1 MNNTF
6 DSISNHSEMSA
17 SENKQIKKNPSKHK
31 LAGLLNTASTDEQL
45 RAKVKLLGNLLGNV
59 LLADAG
65 PKVYDAVEKLRVG
78 FIELHKEDNSQ
89 KRKRLMALIESLDE
103 ETLTQVVRA
112 FSTYFSLVNVAEE
125 ASQLQLR
132 RRKMRKGGELWI
144 GSFDSTIRTFI
155 DMGMSAERLQT
166 LLDRLAYIPVITAHP
181 TEAKRRSI
189 LYALRRIFLTNEKLH
204 DTRLGKAQR
213 QQVINELETQ
223 IHILWRTDEV
233 RETRPQVRDEIK
245 NGLYYFKESLFNAVP
260 VVYRNLEEKIR
271 DHYPNAQITV
281 PSFLKFGSW
290 IGGDRDGN
298 PNVTPKI
305 TELALRLQSR
315 TSLQEYIKRL
325 NNTFQHLTHSDQLC
339 TPSREFSESL
349 SLDENLCLYVFDTN
363 PQSYIRS
370 PYQRKLAFMRYRI
383 QQNLNKTRALIAD
396 ASADISQY
404 QHAYATEDDFLQDL
418 ILIRDSLCSHGDQKI
433 ADLALTDLIRL
444 VESFGF
450 YLMHLDVRQ
459 ESSRHTEAV
468 AEILKLCHEQ
478 SHPSSLAPGV
488 ISQTGQPIHGHND
501 YLALDESGRIELL
514 SELIHNQCHGIR
526 FDESQ
531 LNENNKETLAV
542 FKVIEKMHDEISTRA
557 FGEYAISMTHEASHI
572 LEVLLLA
579 TLVGLAGKKEDQW
592 FCKIRISPL
601 FETIEDLN
609 NIEPLLARLFND
621 ETYKTLLQA
630 SGNMQEVMLGYS
642 DSCKDG
648 GILASSWQLFVAQQ
662 KVIQLADSHHIDC
675 RLFHGR
681 GGTIGR
687 GGGPTYESILSQPE
701 GTVHGQIKFTE
712 QGEVLSNKYSNPET
726 AVYEL
731 TLGVTG
737 LMLAS
742 RYQLMPGKSTATEEN
757 MAIMSEIMTY
767 GENSYRQLTDHTE
780 GFLDYFYEATPVNE
794 IAMMNIGSRPSH
806 RKKGDRSK
814 SSVRAIGWVFGWAQ
828 ARQTLPAW
836 YGIGTALQQWVGDD
850 AKYSKQRL
858 QKLRDMYQNWPY
870 FNALISNTEMALYK
884 ADMRTAKEYSEL
896 CLSKETGLRIYEMI
910 RNEHDRTLEITLK
923 VANMAHLL
931 DDIPPLA
938 LSLMRRDPYLDPL
951 NHIQIKLL
959 KRYRDESLN
968 DEERKKWLN
977 PLLRSINAIAA
988 GMRNTG

>member
-1 MNNTF
+1 MPNTNEPINN
-6 DSISNHSEMSA
+6 
-17 SENKQIKKNPSKHK
+17 KK
-31 LAGLLNTASTDEQL
+31 LAGLLNTATTDKQL
-45 RAKVKLLGNLLGNV
+45 RAKVKLFGNLLGNV
-59 LLADAG
+59 LLSNAG

-78 FIELHKEDNSQ
+78 FIELHKEENAQ
-89 KRKRLMALIESLDE
+89 KRARLMALIESLDE
-103 ETLTQVVRA
+103 DTLTQVVRA

-132 RRKMRKGGELWI
+132 RRQIRKGDALWI
-144 GSFDSTIRTFI
+144 GSFDSTLRTFI

-189 LYALRRIFLTNEKLH
+189 LYALRRIFLTNEKLS
-204 DTRLGKAQR
+204 DTRLGKTQR
-213 QQVINELETQ
+213 QDVIAELETQ
-223 IHILWRTDEV
+223 IQILWRTNEV
-233 RETRPQVRDEIK
+233 RENRPQVRDEIK
-245 NGLYYFKESLFNAVP
+245 NGIYYFKESLFDAVP
-260 VVYRNLEEKIR
+260 VVYRNLENHIR
-271 DHYPNAQITV
+271 EHYPTAKINV

-298 PNVTPKI
+298 PNVTPET

-315 TSLQEYIKRL
+315 TTLQEYVRRL
-325 NNTFQHLTHSDQLC
+325 NTVFKHLTHSDKIC
-339 TPSREFSESL
+339 APSREFTESL
-349 SLDENLCLYVFDTN
+349 NNDENLRFEVFVNN
-363 PQSYIRS
+363 PLTYMHS
-370 PYQRKLAFMRYRI
+370 PYQRKIAFMRFRI
-383 QQNLNKTRALIAD
+383 QQNLDKTRALIA
-396 ASADISQY
+396 ANSATKGANNSVDLSKY
-404 QHAYATEDDFLQDL
+404 SHAYVSEDAFLHDL
-418 ILIRDSLCSHGDQKI
+418 TLIHDSLCSHGDQKI
-433 ADLALTDLIRL
+433 ADLAVKDLIRL

-459 ESSRHTEAV
+459 ESTRHTEAV
-468 AEILKLCHEQ
+468 AEILQQ
-478 SHPSSLAPGV
+478 SN
-488 ISQTGQPIHGHND
+488 TYMD
-501 YLALDESGRIELL
+501 YDSLDENARIKLL
-514 SELIHNQCHGIR
+514 SDLIQHQCEDIK
-526 FDESQ
+526 FDST
-531 LNENNKETLAV
+531 LLDDANKETLDV
-542 FKVIEKMHDEISTRA
+542 FKVIEKMHGEISPHA
-557 FGEYAISMTHEASHI
+557 FGEYVISMTHQASHV
-572 LEVLLLA
+572 LEVMLLA
-579 TLVGLAGKKEDQW
+579 TLVGLAGKNNGEW

-609 NIEPLLARLFND
+609 HIESVLAKLFD
-621 ETYKTLLQA
+621 DKTYKTLLSA
-630 SGNMQEVMLGYS
+630 SGNLQEVMLGYS

-648 GILASSWQLFVAQQ
+648 GILASSWQLFEAQQ
-662 KVIQLADSHHIDC
+662 KAMRLADSHQIDC

-687 GGGPTYESILSQPE
+687 GGGPTHESILSQPE

-731 TLGVTG
+731 TLGITG

-742 RYQLMPGKSTATEEN
+742 RYQILPGESTATEEN
-757 MAIMSEIMTY
+757 MAIMRKIMQY
-767 GENSYRQLTDHTE
+767 GEASYRQLTDNSE
-780 GFLDYFYEATPVNE
+780 GFLDYFYEATPVSE
-794 IAMMNIGSRPSH
+794 IALMNIGSRPSH

-814 SSVRAIGWVFGWAQ
+814 TSVRAIGWVFGWAQ

-836 YGIGTALQQWVGDD
+836 YGIGTALQKWVGDD
-850 AKYSKQRL
+850 DSESNSRL
-858 QKLRDMYQNWPY
+858 QKLRDMYQHWPY
-870 FNALISNTEMALYK
+870 FKALLSNTEMALYK

-896 CLSKETGLRIYEMI
+896 CLSQDTGNRIYKMI
-910 RNEHDRTLEITLK
+910 RDEHDRTLEITLK

-959 KRYRDESLN
+959 KRYRNESLD
-968 DEERKKWLN
+968 DEERQKWLN

>member
-1 MNNTF
+1 MNNTLN
-6 DSISNHSEMSA
+6 SLSA
-17 SENKQIKKNPSKHK
+17 QSAIITSGNEQIKPDPSKN
-31 LAGLLNTASTDEQL
+31 LAGLLNTASTDKQL
-45 RAKVKLLGNLLGNV
+45 RTRVKLFGNLLGNV
-59 LLADAG
+59 LLANAG
-65 PKVYDAVEKLRVG
+65 VQVYDAVEKLRMG
-78 FIELHKEDNSQ
+78 FIELHKQEDSQ
-89 KRKRLMALIESLDE
+89 KRMCLMALIESLDE
-103 ETLTQVVRA
+103 KTLSQVVRA

-132 RRKMRKGGELWI
+132 RRKLRKAGELWI
-144 GSFDSTIRTFI
+144 GSFDCALRAFI
-155 DMGMSAERLQT
+155 DMGMSADRMQT

-181 TEAKRRSI
+181 TEAKRRSV
-189 LYALRRIFLTNEKLH
+189 LFVLRRIFLTNEKLN
-204 DTRLGKAQR
+204 DTRMGKAQR
-213 QQVINELETQ
+213 QKVIGELETQ
-223 IHILWRTDEV
+223 IHILWRTNEV

-245 NGLYYFKESLFNAVP
+245 NGIYYFKESLFDAVP
-260 VVYRNLEEKIR
+260 VLYRNLEDKLHEQ
-271 DHYPNAQITV
+271 YPNAKITV
-281 PSFLKFGSW
+281 PSFMKFGSW

-298 PNVTPKI
+298 PNVTPEI
-305 TELALRLQSR
+305 TTLALRLQSR

-325 NNTFQHLTHSDQLC
+325 NDVFQHLTHSDQLC
-339 TPSREFSESL
+339 SPSQEFNESL
-349 SLDENLCLYVFDTN
+349 SFDENLRFYVFSIN
-363 PQSYIRS
+363 PLAYAHS

-383 QQNLNKTRALIAD
+383 RQNLAKTHDLIAD

-404 QHAYATEDDFLQDL
+404 EHAYKTENEFLQDL
-418 ILIRDSLCSHGDQKI
+418 ILIRDSLISHGDQKI
-433 ADLALTDLIRL
+433 ADLALIDLIRL

-459 ESSRHTEAV
+459 ESTRHTEAV
-468 AEILKLCHEQ
+468 TEILKLSNKH
-478 SHPSSLAPGV
+478 S
-488 ISQTGQPIHGHND
+488 D
-501 YLALDESGRIELL
+501 YQMLDESARVKLL
-514 SELIHNQCHGIR
+514 SELIQNQCQDIN
-526 FDESQ
+526 FDHTQ
-531 LNENNKETLAV
+531 LNDNNQETLEV
-542 FKVIEKMHDEISTRA
+542 FKVIERMYDEISPKA
-557 FGEYAISMTHEASHI
+557 FGEYVISMTHEASHI
-572 LEVLLLA
+572 LEVLMLA
-579 TLVGLAGKKEDQW
+579 TLVGLVGKKQVQRHNDVPSTNQKAQQW

-609 NIEPLLARLFND
+609 NIEPVLARLFDD

-648 GILASSWQLFVAQQ
+648 GILASSWQLFEAQK
-662 KVIQLADSHHIDC
+662 KVIRLADSHQIDC

-687 GGGPTYESILSQPE
+687 GGGPTHESILSQPE

-712 QGEVLSNKYSNPET
+712 QGEVLSNKYSNSET

-742 RYQLMPGKSTATEEN
+742 RYQLMPGESTATEEN
-757 MAIMSEIMTY
+757 MAIMREIMTY
-767 GENSYRQLTDHTE
+767 GEDSYRQLTDHSE
-780 GFLDYFYEATPVNE
+780 GFLDYFYEATPVSE
-794 IAMMNIGSRPSH
+794 ISLMNIGSRPSH

-836 YGIGTALQQWVGDD
+836 YGIGTALKQWVGDD
-850 AKYSKQRL
+850 DSRL
-858 QKLRDMYQNWPY
+858 DKLREMYQNWPY
-870 FNALISNTEMALYK
+870 FKALLSNTEMALYK

-896 CLSKETGLRIYEMI
+896 CISAETGQRIYGMI
-910 RNEHDRTLEITLK
+910 KEEYDRTLQITLL
-923 VANMAHLL
+923 VANMVHLL

-959 KRYRDESLN
+959 KRYRDESL
-968 DEERKKWLN
+968 DKEEREKWLK